1 MTSVFRW
8 DPEKARSNLAKHGV
22 TFEEAASA
30 FQDTLSVTVGDP
42 LHSIDENRFVTM
54 GRSER
59 GRTLVV
65 VHSDFG
71 DAIRIIS
78 ARLATPCERKNYEEG
93 TI

>member
-8 DPEKARSNLAKHGV
+8 DPKKARSNLAKHGV

-30 FQDTLSVTVGDP
+30 FRDTLSVTLSDP
-42 LHSIDENRFVTM
+42 LHSIEENRFVTV
-54 GRSER
+54 GRSKR

-65 VHSDFG
+65 VHSDFE

-78 ARLATPCERKNYEEG
+78 ARLATRRERRNYEEG
-93 TI
+93 TL